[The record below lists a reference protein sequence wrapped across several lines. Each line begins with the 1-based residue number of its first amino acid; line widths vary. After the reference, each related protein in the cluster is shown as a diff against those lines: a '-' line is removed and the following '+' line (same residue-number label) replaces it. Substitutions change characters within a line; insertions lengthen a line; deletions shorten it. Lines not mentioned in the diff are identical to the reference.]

1 MLIEEITVWEKG
13 WLGFFFMSNDEW
25 WKELLMM
32 KAHPPW
38 EAPSRVCTSA
48 FYGCSYHYHYH
59 VDRYFD
65 PPLHRARTTLPI
77 PLNATPDSAPD
88 SDHQSIHDSFFFHE
102 DASGQTT
109 KPSSERNEA
118 VQAFHANTSLP
129 FFFSPNS
136 SLFLFMY
143 MFICM
148 RVSV

>member
-88 SDHQSIHDSFFFHE
+88 SDHQSIHDSFFFTRMQ
-102 DASGQTT
+102 AV
-109 KPSSERNEA
+109 KLPSPA
-118 VQAFHANTSLP
+118 VKGTRLCKHFTRIQVFHSFSAPILL
-129 FFFSPNS
+129 FFFSCTCS
-136 SLFLFMY
+136 Y
-143 MFICM
+143 VC
-148 RVSV
+148 V